1 MNEWLSTYLNL
12 DPALLGKLLSSVLI
26 VLVLW
31 LVRLLAVQ
39 IINHRIEDV
48 RTRYNWRKASA
59 YVVVI
64 LGLVLVGRLWLL
76 DFQSFATY
84 LGLLTAGLAIA
95 LQGPITNLAGWIFIL
110 WRRPF
115 EVGDRIQIGEHI
127 GDVIDVRIFQ
137 FTVLELGNWVEADQS
152 TGRILHIPNG
162 KVFSEA
168 LANYTKGF
176 EYIWHEIPVLVT
188 FESNWEKAKTLLQE
202 IADRHAAHLSEA
214 AAERVRQAGRRFMI
228 RYAKLTPI
236 VYTRVEGSGVL
247 LTIRYLSKPRHRRS
261 SEHAI
266 WEDILKAFAEHPDI
280 EFAYPTQR
288 FFHRSIEEQRQ
299 PINVLLT
306 KDRANGQ
313 AKQGQSLLKT

>member
-1 MNEWLSTYLNL
+1 VNEWLSTFLEVESQQL
-12 DPALLGKLLSSVLI
+12 TKLLNS
-26 VLVLW
+26 LVIILLLW
-31 LVRLLAVQ
+31 LLRLLAVQ
-39 IINHRIEDV
+39 IINHRIENIRV
-48 RTRYNWRKASA
+48 RYNWCKASA
-59 YVVVI
+59 YVAVI
-64 LGLVLVGRLWLL
+64 LGFVLVGRMWLP

-84 LGLLTAGLAIA
+84 LGLLTAGLTIA
-95 LQGPITNLAGWIFIL
+95 LQGPITNLAGWVFIL

-115 EVGDRIQIGEHI
+115 EVGDRIQIGEYI

-176 EYIWHEIPVLVT
+176 EFIWHEIPVMVT
-188 FESNWEKAKTLLQE
+188 FESNWEKAKSLLQE

-214 AAERVRQAGRRFMI
+214 AAERVRKAARRFMI

-236 VYTRVEGSGVL
+236 VYTRVEASGVL

-266 WEDILKAFAEHPDI
+266 WEDILRAFAEHSDI

-288 FFHRSIEEQRQ
+288 FFHRSIEEQQQ
-299 PINVLLT
+299 PISVQLT
-306 KDRANGQ
+306 KDRAN
-313 AKQGQSLLKT
+313 